1 MNWMEYLSNPKLNYL
16 KQSMFSVLQEKYG
29 ESEPIIDRLG
39 LSLVTEDDIRG
50 FFKMIVNVYE
60 TGYMKAVEDHKEQL
74 KQMGLEARIRKN

>member
-1 MNWMEYLSNPKLNYL
+1 
-16 KQSMFSVLQEKYG
+16 MFSVLQEKYG

>member
-1 MNWMEYLSNPKLNYL
+1 
-16 KQSMFSVLQEKYG
+16 MFSILQEKYS

-39 LSLVTEDDIRG
+39 VSLVTEEDIRG
-50 FFKMIVNVYE
+50 FFKMIANIYE